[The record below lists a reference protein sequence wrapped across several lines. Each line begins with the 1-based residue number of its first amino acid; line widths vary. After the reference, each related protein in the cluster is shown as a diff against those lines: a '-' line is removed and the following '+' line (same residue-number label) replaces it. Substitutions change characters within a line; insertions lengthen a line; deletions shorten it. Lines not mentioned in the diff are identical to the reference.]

1 MCFHDSVLD
10 PVLAADHNP
19 SECNHLRLKC
29 LVVGIKAD
37 AVYVVKGLCESTKE
51 EWSGDVDLNDGQQ
64 QIFYQELQDRLQW
77 IKGIGMKERSSWE
90 AIKSDLFNYSTTG
103 LQFIQVQ
110 YIKTSTVQCINTLR
124 VQKKTV
130 EMKASRQFPYQ
141 QLR

>member
-1 MCFHDSVLD
+1 MMASNKSF
-10 PVLAADHNP
+10 
-19 SECNHLRLKC
+19 
-29 LVVGIKAD
+29 
-37 AVYVVKGLCESTKE
+37 TKSSRIDC
-51 EWSGDVDLNDGQQ
+51 SGS
-64 QIFYQELQDRLQW
+64 
-77 IKGIGMKERSSWE
+77 IKGIGMKERSAWE

-124 VQKKTV
+124 VQRKTV